1 MLTLG
6 YLSKDNACNQTYD
19 EDSLKDQPRKE
30 IILMII
36 QENSDFNGFITV
48 WQCDLNGIIIKRTA
62 IAEVHVIPTPRIIV
76 QPSVSILITVS
87 EITARKR
94 IGHKVVR

>member
-1 MLTLG
+1 MR
-6 YLSKDNACNQTYD
+6 SP
-19 EDSLKDQPRKE
+19 KDQPRKE

-48 WQCDLNGIIIKRTA
+48 WQCELKELSKTYRPLQKYTSSPP
-62 IAEVHVIPTPRIIV
+62 HVIV

-87 EITARKR
+87 EITAGKR
-94 IGHKVVR
+94 IGKAVR